1 MEGFYLM
8 EVDRKIIASKN
19 HKASLCAGNYN
30 FHMSNVWEK
39 LLKYEED
46 WSNGHLG
53 YNQIFLAKED
63 TLKSAK
69 HKNN

>member
-1 MEGFYLM
+1 M
-8 EVDRKIIASKN
+8 EVDRKIISSKN